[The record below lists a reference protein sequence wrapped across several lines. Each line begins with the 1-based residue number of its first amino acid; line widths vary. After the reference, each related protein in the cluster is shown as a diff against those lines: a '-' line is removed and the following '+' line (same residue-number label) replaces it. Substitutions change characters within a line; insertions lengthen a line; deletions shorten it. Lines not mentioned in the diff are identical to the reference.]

1 MLSFLTPYFFRCKN
15 ISNLRIECQIHYDGI
30 STKGSL
36 REVTDIATKELHINK
51 SIRLKLGGENCHYH
65 QCMNVP
71 EKLDWTCFVHPECY
85 KKFVYA
91 ETLPKKQKSENK
103 NRSSKQLKTS
113 KNDEADNRLFPNHC
127 MICKSI
133 SIKVNSKKQLAK
145 NILTYNID
153 SCVE

>member
-1 MLSFLTPYFFRCKN
+1 M
-15 ISNLRIECQIHYDGI
+15 
-30 STKGSL
+30 
-36 REVTDIATKELHINK
+36 TDIATKELHINK

-91 ETLPKKQKSENK
+91 ETLPKKRKYENK

-113 KNDEADNRLFPNHC
+113 KNDETDNRLFPNHC
-127 MICKSI
+127 MILKAF
-133 SIKVNSKKQLAK
+133 QLK
-145 NILTYNID
+145 LMVRSSLLKIF
-153 SCVE
+153 